1 MHVLLTRPE
10 DDAARTAQALTARPG
25 PCARAPLMRLE
36 TVDGAFSRPFAAVLL
51 TSANAARALTDSARA
66 ELARLPAYTVGART
80 AQAAREA
87 GFTQVESA
95 DGALADLVRL
105 VCARRPG
112 GPLLYLAG
120 EDRAG
125 DLAGDLAAHGIVVET
140 SVIYRTV
147 PVEALPDDA
156 VRALAGGRID
166 AVLHYSRRSALTLL
180 HLARRAGLLNATLS
194 LPHYCLSDD
203 VAGVLRESGAG
214 QVFAAAV
221 PTEAALLDVLA

>member
-10 DDAARTAQALTARPG
+10 DDAARTAQALTARG
-25 PCARAPLMRLE
+25 HTVLVAPLMRLE

-80 AQAAREA
+80 AQAAREV
-87 GFTQVESA
+87 GFAQVESA

-105 VCARRPG
+105 VCARRPVG
-112 GPLLYLAG
+112 RLLY
-120 EDRAG
+120 
-125 DLAGDLAAHGIVVET
+125 LAGDLAAHGVMVET
-140 SVIYRTV
+140 AVVYRTV

-166 AVLHYSRRSALTLL
+166 AVLHYSRRSALALL
-180 HLARRAGLLNATLS
+180 RLAGEARLLNAALN
-194 LPHYCLSDD
+194 LAHYCVSED
-203 VAGVLRESGAG
+203 VAAVLRESGARR
-214 QVFAAAV
+214 VFAAAV
-221 PTEAALLDVLA
+221 PTEAAVFDRLA